1 MYKLLKG
8 MRFVCLADV
17 ISAVMAVVAFY
28 NEERPHMSIDMMPLG
43 TGNGSYDTNAVTCF
57 HPHYSA
63 FLSLSFQSSIA
74 LIIRYMAILSL
85 IMNIF
90 LHFI

>member
-57 HPHYSA
+57 RPHCSA
-63 FLSLSFQSSIA
+63 FLSLFFSR
-74 LIIRYMAILSL
+74 LNR
-85 IMNIF
+85 
-90 LHFI
+90 